1 MAKRP
6 LTVSWLSAWW
16 IDMSHNEAT
25 EIRLINKI
33 VVHFA
38 YLPTDEAVTE
48 VANHVHRFW
57 DPRMKRRLFEL
68 VDSETKDFEPVAVAA
83 TALLR

>member
-1 MAKRP
+1 M
-6 LTVSWLSAWW
+6 SWLSDSW

-38 YLPTDEAVTE
+38 YLPPEQAVTE
-48 VANHVHRFW
+48 VANHVSRFW

-83 TALLR
+83 AALLR

>member
-1 MAKRP
+1 
-6 LTVSWLSAWW
+6 
-16 IDMSHNEAT
+16 MSHNEAT
-25 EIRLINKI
+25 EIKLINKI

-38 YLPTDEAVTE
+38 YLPNEQAVAE

-68 VDSETKDFEPVAVAA
+68 VDSQTTRFEPVAVAA
-83 TALLR
+83 AALLR

>member
-1 MAKRP
+1 MVKRP
-6 LTVSWLSAWW
+6 QTASWPSDWW
-16 IDMSHNEAT
+16 IDVSHNEAT

-38 YLPTDEAVTE
+38 YLPAEEAVTE

-83 TALLR
+83 AALLR

>member
-6 LTVSWLSAWW
+6 QASNWPSGWWSDVSH
-16 IDMSHNEAT
+16 DEAT

-38 YLPTDEAVTE
+38 YLPTDDAVTE

-83 TALLR
+83 AALLR

>member
-6 LTVSWLSAWW
+6 QTVSWPSDSW

-38 YLPTDEAVTE
+38 YLPTEEAVTE
-48 VANHVHRFW
+48 VANHVSRFW

-83 TALLR
+83 AALLR